1 MQLLP
6 DYSHL
11 KVETVGRDANEPGN
25 PIVIACD
32 EANVFPTQVA
42 IASLLVNTEHR
53 DFEIVVLGQS
63 FSENAVAALDSL
75 GKRLGSAITVVH
87 VEESLLPEAFNSR
100 YVGRW
105 AFFKL
110 MAPEILDCRTMLVLD
125 SNVLVQTDV
134 TAIWSEAQPGSIV
147 GGVVDLGA
155 REWKRRLGSNEPDNY
170 INSGV
175 LLIDCEAWRSDDA
188 RSKCE
193 SWLAGNTESAPLAEQ
208 DALSNALTGS
218 TYAIA
223 SQWNVTRSELRRQGH
238 GDIEKAFS
246 IESFSGIFFFNGP
259 DPKPWYRWS
268 DPWSQEIYI
277 RYAHLVGLP
286 DPYWVEPRSPREAL
300 GVATWAERKGEVI
313 KANRIYR
320 GLIQASM
327 AQRRQANANG
337 QAGPDAPDD
346 GQPAPETVN

>member
-11 KVETVGRDANEPGN
+11 KVETVGRGANEPGN
-25 PIVIACD
+25 PVVIACD

-53 DFEIVVLGQS
+53 NFEVVVLGLS
-63 FSENAVAALDSL
+63 FSQNAVAALDSL
-75 GKRLGSAITVVH
+75 GKRFGSVITIVH
-87 VEESLLPEAFNSR
+87 VDEQVLPEAFTSR
-100 YVGRW
+100 YVGRS
-105 AFFKL
+105 AFLKL
-110 MAPEILDCRTMLVLD
+110 MAPEILDCDSLLVLD
-125 SNVLVQTDV
+125 SSVLVQIDV
-134 TAIWSEAQPGSIV
+134 TGIWGEARSGSAV
-147 GGVVDLGA
+147 GGVLDQGA
-155 REWKRRLGSNEPDNY
+155 RDWRRRLGSDMPDLY

-175 LLIDCEAWRSDDA
+175 LLIDCVAWRETDA
-188 RSKCE
+188 RAKCE
-193 SWLAGNTESAPLAEQ
+193 SWLAENAESAALGDQ
-208 DALSNALTGS
+208 DAINGALAGS
-218 TYAIA
+218 THAIA
-223 SQWNVTRSELRRQGH
+223 SHWNVTRSELRRQGT
-238 GDIEKAFS
+238 GDIEKSFTV
-246 IESFSGIFFFNGP
+246 EGFSGIFYFNGP

-277 RYAHLVGLP
+277 RYAHMVGLP

-300 GVATWAERKGEVI
+300 GVATWAERKGEVL

-337 QAGPDAPDD
+337 QAE
-346 GQPAPETVN
+346 APEAVGADSPEPG